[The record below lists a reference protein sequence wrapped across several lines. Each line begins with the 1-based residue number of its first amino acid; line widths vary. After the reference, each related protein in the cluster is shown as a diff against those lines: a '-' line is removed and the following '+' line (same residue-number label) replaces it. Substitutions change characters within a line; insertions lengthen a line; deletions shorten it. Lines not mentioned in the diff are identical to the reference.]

1 MAVSMEGT
9 AHECLKA
16 GTLYVKDD
24 GEWNVQ
30 ITPQV
35 DVMCV
40 GDVVDDEVTRNEF
53 FMMSVIVMRR
63 MCVSAFGVLSML
75 TVGVMRL
82 VCSMGLVGVTVA
94 LHSMSVILCKDGC
107 PCDKEQGGEEGP
119 E

>member
-63 MCVSAFGVLSML
+63 ICVSAFGVLSML

-82 VCSMGLVGVTVA
+82 VCSMSFVGVAVA
-94 LHSMSVILCKDGC
+94 LCSMPMILCKNRC
-107 PCDKEQGGEEGP
+107 PCKEEQGSEEGS